1 MITENVFGNVIEQL
15 TSRLDRMVFRSGW
28 KHWVIAGPGI
38 YHEHP
43 GWELVFHPNNQGEV
57 RLENGNT
64 AMFGPGD
71 VVITPP
77 YRRHVQNTTTAGD
90 DFCLVIDWDGDSYS
104 DHIPIIHLGCAN
116 DEFVT
121 RELVFLTSGV
131 SLDTIDVHTI
141 LNYRLRAL
149 LAVLLFNGRNASVAC
164 QSDPMGNNYVELAI
178 RMLDESYV
186 DAKLEIRQIARKI
199 GVSSDY
205 LRHLFQSKLELSPKQ
220 YLLRRRLA
228 RVEELLCH
236 SNLSLK
242 EIAALS
248 GFSNERYLCAYFQ
261 QNKHITPGTFR
272 VQRKIS
278 P

>member
-1 MITENVFGNVIEQL
+1 MITENVLNNVIKGL
-15 TSRLDRMVFRSGW
+15 TSRLDRLVFRAGW
-28 KHWVIAGPGI
+28 KHWVVAGPGI

-64 AMFGPGD
+64 AKFGPGD
-71 VVITPP
+71 IVITPP
-77 YRRHVQNTTTAGD
+77 YRRHIQNNITDGD
-90 DFCLVIDWDGDSYS
+90 DFCLVMDWDGDSYS
-104 DHIPIIHLGCAN
+104 DHIPIIHLGCTN

-121 RELVFLTSGV
+121 RELFFLTSGV
-131 SLDTIDVHTI
+131 SQGSIDAHTV

-149 LAVLLFNGRNASVAC
+149 LAVLLFNGRNASVAY
-164 QSDPMGNNYVELAI
+164 PPEPIVNNYVDLAI

-186 DAKLEIRQIARKI
+186 DVNLEIRQLARTI

-205 LRHLFQSKLELSPKQ
+205 LRHLFQSKLGLSPKQ
-220 YLLRRRLA
+220 YLLQRRLA

-248 GFSNERYLCAYFQ
+248 GFANERYLCAYFR

-272 VQRKIS
+272 EQRKILT
-278 P
+278 